1 MITGALSLS
10 TPPKQGTANFLNMK
24 VAHFFSCPNP
34 NPNPN
39 PNTNPNPIFFQAGGW
54 DRSRLYHGGMVDF
67 AVKCTLKV
75 AWEAIQLFAAAWM
88 LQGISHV
95 LSKGLPR
102 FLKNS
107 VVEQLVFAPVLE
119 ELAFRFLIQDGLKLT
134 LRKNLICVHLT
145 AGLFGLCHAY
155 SGYGTLFYRI
165 KNAAYAYLGGVVY
178 GEVKERHSIAAA
190 VVVHG
195 LYNATTLA
203 CARCWGIHSP
213 WVAGAQLVYLVLC
226 RVTFFS
232 SHSLRGEFF

>member
-1 MITGALSLS
+1 
-10 TPPKQGTANFLNMK
+10 MK

-34 NPNPN
+34 NL
-39 PNTNPNPIFFQAGGW
+39 NPIFFQARGW
-54 DRSRLYHGGMVDF
+54 GRSRLYHGGMVDF
-67 AVKCTLKV
+67 AIKCTLKV
-75 AWEAIQLFAAAWM
+75 AWEAIQLFAASWM
-88 LQGISHV
+88 LQGVSHV

-119 ELAFRFLIQDGLKLT
+119 ELVFRFLIQDGLKLT
-134 LRKNLICVHLT
+134 LHKNLKGTFRIHLT

-178 GEVKERHSIAAA
+178 GGVKERHSIAAA

-203 CARCWGIHSP
+203 CARCWGMHSP